1 MNSELFDVP
10 DLRLKVRFCVL
21 REQDEDE
28 EFEVG
33 DEKRDIQQEYK
44 EVLDWLN
51 DVEQRASLMAQQWS
65 EDSQEDET
73 KKKRKAVSLGLII
86 IVYVQN
92 DSTEGTH
99 GANSVYEDGADQLW
113 GKCNKC

>member
-1 MNSELFDVP
+1 M
-10 DLRLKVRFCVL
+10 L

-33 DEKRDIQQEYK
+33 DEKRDVEQEYK
-44 EVLDWLN
+44 EIIDWLN

-65 EDSQEDET
+65 EDSEEDET

-86 IVYVQN
+86 IVYAQN
-92 DSTEGTH
+92 DSIEDTH
-99 GANSVYEDGADQLW
+99 GAYLVIRWGRSVMG
-113 GKCNKC
+113 